1 MTDTMHDIATLE
13 ARWARRL
20 DREKRA
26 RKEAE
31 ALLEAKSLELYQ
43 SNQALLQLASDLED
57 RIDQRTLE
65 LSEALMQAKKA
76 TQAKSEFLA
85 TMSHEIRTPL
95 NGVLGMTELLR
106 ATSITPEQ
114 SQYLNTLTSCGQTL
128 LSLISDIL
136 DLSKIE
142 AGKLELETIPFS
154 PKALID
160 DLMAIFATQVS
171 DKELLLNRA
180 IASDLPQHLLGDPTR
195 LRQIF
200 FNLISNAIKF
210 THEGEI
216 TIGLNK
222 DPSAPDG
229 WLAFV
234 QDTGIGISEEHRE
247 RLFKPFS
254 QVDSTITRKYGGSG
268 LGLIISKHLAE
279 AMQGSLWLDD
289 STVRGSR
296 FCFSFTASRPQSIYV
311 ADAHEET
318 SIEKLRELRVLLVE
332 DNPVNQML
340 VRKLMEKIGIGVV
353 VAENGLEAIEQ
364 IEKHY
369 FDLVLMD
376 MQMPVMDGIT
386 ATRVIRSRYDLKQ
399 PIIVALTA
407 NAFSE
412 DREKCQKAGMNGFL
426 TKPINLKSLTDEI
439 LCHFPTTLKAV
450 PR

>member
-1 MTDTMHDIATLE
+1 MTDTMNDVATLE
-13 ARWARRL
+13 ARWAKRL
-20 DREKRA
+20 EREKRA
-26 RKEAE
+26 RKQAE
-31 ALLEAKSLELYQ
+31 ALLEGKSLELYQ
-43 SNQALLQLASDLED
+43 ANQKLLQLASDLEN
-57 RIDQRTLE
+57 RIEQRTQE
-65 LSEALMQAKKA
+65 LSDALSQANKA

-95 NGVLGMTELLR
+95 NGVLGMSELLR
-106 ATSITPEQ
+106 TTSITSEQ
-114 SQYLNTLTSCGQTL
+114 SQYLHTLTNCGQTL

-142 AGKLELETIPFS
+142 AGKLELENIPFN

-160 DLMAIFATQVS
+160 DLIAIFSTQIS
-171 DKELLLNRA
+171 GKGLSLTLA
-180 IASDLPQHLLGDPTR
+180 ISTDLPQHLLGDPTR

-210 THEGEI
+210 THEGGI
-216 TIGLNK
+216 TIGLHKNPCES
-222 DPSAPDG
+222 DA

-234 QDTGIGISEEHRE
+234 QDTGIGISLEHRE

-296 FCFSFTASRPQSIYV
+296 FSFSFKATTPKSISVNHPQ
-311 ADAHEET
+311 EET
-318 SIEKLRELRVLLVE
+318 SIEKLHELRVLLVE
-332 DNPVNQML
+332 DNRVNQMV
-340 VRKLMEKIGIGVV
+340 VRKLMEKIGIAVV
-353 VAENGLEAIEQ
+353 LAENGLEAIEQ
-364 IEKHY
+364 IENHY

-386 ATRVIRSRYDLKQ
+386 ATSVIRSRNDLKQ

-412 DREKCQKAGMNGFL
+412 DREKCEKAGMNGFL
-426 TKPINLKSLTDEI
+426 TKPINLKALKDEI
-439 LCHFPTTLKAV
+439 LRHY
-450 PR
+450 RD

>member
-1 MTDTMHDIATLE
+1 MTDTMNDVATLE
-13 ARWARRL
+13 ARWAKRL
-20 DREKRA
+20 EREKRA

-31 ALLEAKSLELYQ
+31 ALLEGKSLELYQ
-43 SNQALLQLASDLED
+43 ANQKLLQLASDLEN
-57 RIDQRTLE
+57 RIEQRTQE
-65 LSEALMQAKKA
+65 LSDALSQANKA

-95 NGVLGMTELLR
+95 NGVLGMSELLR
-106 ATSITPEQ
+106 TTSITSEQ
-114 SQYLNTLTSCGQTL
+114 SQYLNTLTNCGQTL

-142 AGKLELETIPFS
+142 AGKLELEHIPFN

-160 DLMAIFATQVS
+160 DLIAIFSTQIS
-171 DKELLLNRA
+171 DKGLSLTLA
-180 IASDLPQHLLGDPTR
+180 ISTDLPQHLLGDPTR

-210 THEGEI
+210 THEGDI
-216 TIGLNK
+216 TIGLDNN
-222 DPSAPDG
+222 PCESES

-234 QDTGIGISEEHRE
+234 QDTGIGISLEHRE

-296 FCFSFTASRPQSIYV
+296 FSFSFKATTPKPISVNHP
-311 ADAHEET
+311 HEET
-318 SIEKLRELRVLLVE
+318 NIEKLHELRVLLVE
-332 DNPVNQML
+332 DNRVNQMV
-340 VRKLMEKIGIGVV
+340 VRKLMEKIGIAVV
-353 VAENGLEAIEQ
+353 LAENGLEAIEQ
-364 IEKHY
+364 IENHY

-386 ATRVIRSRYDLKQ
+386 ATSVIRSRNDLKQ

-412 DREKCQKAGMNGFL
+412 DREKCEKAGMNGFL
-426 TKPINLKSLTDEI
+426 TKPINLKALKEEI
-439 LCHFPTTLKAV
+439 LRHY
-450 PR
+450 RD

>member
-1 MTDTMHDIATLE
+1 MTDTMNDVATLE
-13 ARWARRL
+13 ARWAKRL
-20 DREKRA
+20 DRERRA

-31 ALLEAKSLELYQ
+31 ALLEGKSLELYHA
-43 SNQALLQLASDLED
+43 NQNLLQLASDLEN
-57 RIDQRTLE
+57 RIDQRTQE
-65 LSEALMQAKKA
+65 LSEALSQAKKA

-106 ATSITPEQ
+106 TTSITPEQ
-114 SQYLNTLTSCGQTL
+114 SQYLNTLTNCGQTL

-142 AGKLELETIPFS
+142 AGKLELENIPFNL
-154 PKALID
+154 KALID
-160 DLMAIFATQVS
+160 DLIAIFSTQIS
-171 DKELLLNRA
+171 DKGLSLNLA
-180 IASDLPQHLLGDPTR
+180 ISTDLPQHLLGDPTR

-210 THEGEI
+210 THEGDI
-216 TIGLNK
+216 TIGLQKN
-222 DPSAPDG
+222 PSESDS

-234 QDTGIGISEEHRE
+234 QDTGIGISLEHRE

-268 LGLIISKHLAE
+268 LGLIISKHLAK
-279 AMQGSLWLDD
+279 AMQGSLWLDE
-289 STVRGSR
+289 SIVHGSR
-296 FCFSFTASRPQSIYV
+296 FSFSFKANTPKSISV
-311 ADAHEET
+311 TDPHEET
-318 SIEKLRELRVLLVE
+318 SIENLHELRVLLVE

-340 VRKLMEKIGIGVV
+340 VRKLMEKIGVAVV
-353 VAENGLEAIEQ
+353 LAENGLQAIEQ
-364 IEKHY
+364 IENHY

-386 ATRVIRSRYDLKQ
+386 ATTVIRSRNDLKQ

-412 DREKCQKAGMNGFL
+412 DREKCETAGMNGFL
-426 TKPINLKSLTDEI
+426 TKPINLKSLKDE
-439 LCHFPTTLKAV
+439 LLRHC
-450 PR
+450 R